1 MKRTPLS
8 ILFFTVFLDLVG
20 FGLVIPVLPIY
31 AEDLG
36 AAALTIGL
44 IEASFSAAQFYFAPF
59 WGALSDRIGR
69 RPVLLI
75 SIAVMMVSYLIL
87 ANASTLLLL
96 FLARSVAGIGAAN
109 VSIANAYVSDISPV
123 HKRAKNFGI
132 IGAAMG
138 LGFIFGPPLGGMLK
152 DFYGMDGVGYAAA
165 GLSLLNLVLA
175 WLLLPES
182 SSERNTKRKLF
193 TTPLREF
200 RSVFPRV
207 TLRSLLLTHL
217 IFMGAFSMLQ
227 MTASLLWKNR
237 YMLREV
243 EIGYTFGF
251 IGICIV
257 IIQGLLLGRLSAV
270 VGERNLFVA
279 GNFMMAIGLISMPY
293 VPVEVFVPIGLIG
306 LVFIAFGS
314 AFFTPTISSLLTQSA
329 GDDEQGKV
337 LGLMQAMGSLG
348 RVAGPITGGFFY
360 GIAYYLPFTV
370 AAGIMLITGSM
381 ALWIVRVRL
390 YSPS

>member
-1 MKRTPLS
+1 M

-59 WGALSDRIGR
+59 WGALSDRLGR
-69 RPVLLI
+69 RPVLLM
-75 SIAVMMVSYLIL
+75 SIAVMMLSYLIL
-87 ANASTLLLL
+87 ANASALWLL
-96 FLARSVAGIGAAN
+96 FLARAIAGIGAAN
-109 VSIANAYVSDISPV
+109 VSIANAYISDISPV
-123 HKRAKNFGI
+123 EKRAKNFGI

-138 LGFIFGPPLGGMLK
+138 LGFIFGPPLGGFLK

-165 GLSLLNLVLA
+165 GLSLINLLLA
-175 WLLLPES
+175 WFLLPES
-182 SSERNTKRKLF
+182 ITEKKTDRPLF

-200 RSVFPRV
+200 RSIIPQV
-207 TLRSLLLTHL
+207 TLRSLLITHL
-217 IFMGAFSMLQ
+217 IFMAAFSMLQ

-237 YMLREV
+237 FMLREV

-257 IIQGLLLGRLSAV
+257 IIQGLLLGRFTAMF
-270 VGERNLFVA
+270 GEKKLFVA
-279 GNFMMAIGLISMPY
+279 GNFMMAIGLVSMPF
-293 VPVEVFVPIGLIG
+293 VPVEVFVPFGLIG
-306 LVFIAFGS
+306 LVFIAFGT
-314 AFFTPTISSLLTQSA
+314 AFFTPTLSSLLTQSA
-329 GDDEQGKV
+329 KDDEQGKV

-348 RVAGPITGGFFY
+348 RIIGPITGGFFY
-360 GIAYYLPFTV
+360 GIIYYLPFSV
-370 AAGIMLITGSM
+370 AAVIMILTGSV
-381 ALWIVRVRL
+381 ALWIVKVRL
-390 YSPS
+390 QSGS

>member
-1 MKRTPLS
+1 MRRTPLM
-8 ILFFTVFLDLVG
+8 ILFFTVFLDLIG

-44 IEASFSAAQFYFAPF
+44 IEASFSGAQFFFAPF
-59 WGALSDRIGR
+59 WGALSDRMGR
-69 RPVLLI
+69 KPVLVI
-75 SIAVMMVSYLIL
+75 SIAVMMFSYLIL
-87 ANASTLLLL
+87 ANASTIWLL
-96 FLARSVAGIGAAN
+96 FIARAVAGIGAAN

-123 HKRAKNFGI
+123 ERRARNFGI

-138 LGFIFGPPLGGMLK
+138 LGFIFGPPLGGFLK
-152 DFYGMDGVGYAAA
+152 DFYGMDGVGYVAAA
-165 GLSLLNLVLA
+165 LSLLNLLLA

-182 SSERNTKRKLF
+182 HFDLNKSRSLF

-200 RSVFPRV
+200 KTVFPRV
-207 TLRSLLLTHL
+207 TLRSLLLTQL
-217 IFMGAFSMLQ
+217 IFMAAFSMLQ

-257 IIQGLLLGRLSAV
+257 IIQGLLLGRLSRL
-270 VGERNLFVA
+270 VGERKLFVA

-293 VPVEVFVPIGLIG
+293 VPVEVFVPLGLFGLI
-306 LVFIAFGS
+306 FIAFGT
-314 AFFTPTISSLLTQSA
+314 AFFTPTLSSLLTQTA
-329 GDDEQGKV
+329 GEDEQGKV

-348 RVAGPITGGFFY
+348 RVAGPVTGGFFY
-360 GIAYYLPFTV
+360 GIAYFLPFTV
-370 AAGIMLITGSM
+370 AAGIMVITGSL

-390 YSPS
+390 YSES

>member
-1 MKRTPLS
+1 MKRTPLM

-69 RPVLLI
+69 RPVLII
-75 SIAVMMVSYLIL
+75 SIAVMMFSYLIL
-87 ANASTLLLL
+87 ANASSILLL
-96 FLARSVAGIGAAN
+96 FLARAVAGVGAAN
-109 VSIANAYVSDISPV
+109 VSIANAYVSDISPID
-123 HKRAKNFGI
+123 KRARNFGI

-138 LGFIFGPPLGGMLK
+138 LGFIFGPPLGGFLK

-165 GLSLLNLVLA
+165 ALSLLNLVLA

-182 SSERNTKRKLF
+182 STERNTDRPLF

-200 RSVFPRV
+200 RSIYSRV
-207 TLRSLLLTHL
+207 TLRTLLLTHL

-237 YMLREV
+237 YLLREV

-257 IIQGLLLGRLSAV
+257 IIQGLLLGRFTTLL
-270 VGERNLFVA
+270 GERNLFVA
-279 GNFMMAIGLISMPY
+279 GNFLMAIGLISMPY
-293 VPVEVFVPIGLIG
+293 VPVEVFVPFGLIG
-306 LVFIAFGS
+306 LIFIAFGS

-329 GDDEQGKV
+329 GEDEQGKV

-348 RVAGPITGGFFY
+348 RVAGPVTGGFFY
-360 GIAYYLPFTV
+360 GIAYYLPFSV
-370 AAGIMLITGSM
+370 AAVIMILTGSM

-390 YSPS
+390 QSAN